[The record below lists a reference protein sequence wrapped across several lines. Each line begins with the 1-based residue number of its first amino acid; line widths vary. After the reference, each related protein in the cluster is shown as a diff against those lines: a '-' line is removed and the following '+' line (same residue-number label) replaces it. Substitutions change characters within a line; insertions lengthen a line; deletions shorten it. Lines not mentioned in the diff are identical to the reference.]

1 MDKLKEVRKSRGI
14 SQMELADKVGISQT
28 TLSMYETCRRDGS
41 VRIAKAIC
49 KVLNCTLNDIITV

>member
-14 SQMELADKVGISQT
+14 SQMELAEKVGISQT
-28 TLSMYETCRRDGS
+28 TLSMYETCMRDGS

-49 KVLNCTLNDIITV
+49 KVLNCTLDDIITV

>member
-1 MDKLKEVRKSRGI
+1 
-14 SQMELADKVGISQT
+14 MELAEKVGISQT